1 MLATPRHIPCV
12 FFVSHEAINTYWL
25 SLRALCHQNRTDW
38 FLEHHAIKTAHLAY
52 SNFTDSQLLKSRTA
66 CMIHVLQYNF
76 WLCPPL
82 SFFHVYSLST
92 LSALHQRQASSSSN
106 TSNSATKLMAFTLSQ
121 ALVPMSG
128 TVSPK
133 TSGTLLLYL
142 PSKTNSKTFSSPNIL
157 IKQHCPSPLSIC
169 TMCVCMFHIVT

>member
-1 MLATPRHIPCV
+1 MLATPHYSPCV

-25 SLRALCHQNRTDW
+25 SLRAPCHQNRTDW
-38 FLEHHAIKTAHLAY
+38 FLEYHAIKTAHLAY

-66 CMIHVLQYNF
+66 CMIHVLQYNL

-82 SFFHVYSLST
+82 SFFHVYRLST
-92 LSALHQRQASSSSN
+92 VSALHQ
-106 TSNSATKLMAFTLSQ
+106 TSKLQLQHLNSATKLMAFTLSQ

-142 PSKTNSKTFSSPNIL
+142 PSKTNSKTFSSPNVL